1 MVFMDEFVTLT
12 LLLAVALLG
21 ALVLGVVAFF
31 KVSTLEQRIG
41 QLEAALR
48 RLTASREKPAEAE
61 RPVTS
66 PPPTAVG
73 SAQQTAA
80 ATATGQTEVAA
91 SAMPPAHVSEPVSE
105 PVSAPES
112 EPAAELPVYSPTA
125 PSYQAPA
132 ASAAHSPGTASRE
145 PDLLERLLQNIRNN
159 WMVWLGGICVGLA
172 GVFMVRYSIEQGLL
186 GPETRVVLSLLAG
199 IGLHVA
205 AEWLRRNKGQNNVFA
220 ALAGGASII
229 LYSALFAAFKLLPGT
244 SPGLVFTG
252 MALVSFA
259 TLALALRHGPVLA
272 ALGMLGGY
280 LVPILLSSGSGQIE
294 LALVYISILTLFS
307 LWLLAYVQQ
316 RWLWIGVITGSLLW
330 WMISLATEPAMGVRS
345 LYLLALAYM
354 FLAVPDFDWL
364 LQNRHQDNDDESA
377 SADSWWQRVQSWRAD
392 PHWPALPGVL
402 LVLLAQGFT
411 LAGEGVIASGYFTLL
426 ALPVLMLLAASR
438 RPELNPLAA
447 LPLLLIVLATVIPL
461 LTYMGDELV
470 LLGPDAAGQAQLGV
484 RFLWLTLLY
493 SGSALWLLR
502 MRVPYPAFWT
512 GLGSA
517 VPLLMLALGYYLFTD
532 FRLDWAWG
540 LVALVLGLLYLWLAN
555 RNQLQHGDARPLVSV
570 ILISAAHL
578 GLSLTAVI
586 WLAEATL
593 TLAFALQLVSLAWL
607 QQRYQLPLMAW
618 IIRAVLLLV
627 VVRLTFNPWLLS
639 YDAGTHWSLWTYGG
653 ATLCAAAAAWILR
666 HEVKMQP
673 WLQGGAAQLLV
684 LTLAAEV
691 RYWLYDG
698 DIFHHEFSFLEAS
711 LDVLIWGCAAVIYL
725 WRARL
730 SEQLPRF
737 YQVVG
742 LLHLAAAAATYLFV
756 LLLAENPLW
765 SSGNIGSTPLFNLLL
780 LSYGL
785 PTLIMLALWRQLPA
799 QYGRFAALAAGL
811 NALWFIS
818 LEIRQIW
825 QGDAGMS
832 LSNYTPDG
840 ELYTYSVV
848 WMLLAAGALTLGRW
862 LSSRDIYRG
871 GMVLLL
877 VVVAKLFLIDMA
889 GLTGLWRVA
898 SFMGLGLALLALA
911 WLHQKFGERYGPD
924 ADTRLPGL

>member
-1 MVFMDEFVTLT
+1 MDEFTTLAF
-12 LLLAVALLG
+12 LLAIALLG
-21 ALVLGVVAFF
+21 ALVLGVMAFF
-31 KVSTLEQRIG
+31 RVSMLEQRIG
-41 QLEAALR
+41 ILEAALR
-48 RLTASREKPAEAE
+48 RLAAGREKPMEAGRAETA
-61 RPVTS
+61 
-66 PPPTAVG
+66 PPSTAVD
-73 SAQQTAA
+73 SVQPAPATAA
-80 ATATGQTEVAA
+80 PEQAGVAA
-91 SAMPPAHVSEPVSE
+91 SEALSAGVSEQAPEQVSEPV
-105 PVSAPES
+105 S

-125 PSYQAPA
+125 PSYQAP
-132 ASAAHSPGTASRE
+132 SATPAFSSG
-145 PDLLERLLQNIRNN
+145 PDLFDRLLQNIRNN

-244 SPGLVFTG
+244 APGLVFTG

-316 RWLWIGVITGSLLW
+316 RWLWIGVIAGSLLW
-330 WMISLATEPAMGVRS
+330 WLISLMTEPADGVRS

-354 FLAVPDFDWL
+354 FLAVPGFDWL
-364 LQNRHQDNDDESA
+364 LQNRNQDNDESA

-402 LVLLAQGFT
+402 LVLLAQGIT

-447 LPLLLIVLATVIPL
+447 LPLLLIVLATVMPML
-461 LTYMGDELV
+461 SSVGDELV
-470 LLGPDAAGQAQLGV
+470 LIGPDAAGQAQLGV

-502 MRVPYPAFWT
+502 MRVLYPAFWT

-540 LVALVLGLLYLWLAN
+540 LVALVLGMLYLWLAN
-555 RNQLQHGDARPLVSV
+555 MNQQRYGDARPLISV

-578 GLSLTAVI
+578 GLSLAAVI

-618 IIRAVLLLV
+618 VIRAVLMLV

-666 HEVKMQP
+666 HEVKMQA

-742 LLHLAAAAATYLFV
+742 LLHLAAAAVTYLFV

-811 NALWFIS
+811 NAFWFIS

-911 WLHQKFGERYGPD
+911 WLHQRLGTVGEQDTLPAGD
-924 ADTRLPGL
+924 A

>member
-1 MVFMDEFVTLT
+1 MDEFTTLAF
-12 LLLAVALLG
+12 LLAIALLG
-21 ALVLGVVAFF
+21 ALVLGVMAFF
-31 KVSTLEQRIG
+31 KVSMLEQRIG
-41 QLEAALR
+41 VLEAALR
-48 RLTASREKPAEAE
+48 RLAAGREKPVEAGRAETA
-61 RPVTS
+61 
-66 PPPTAVG
+66 PPSTAVD
-73 SAQQTAA
+73 SVRPAPAPATAA
-80 ATATGQTEVAA
+80 PEQAGVAA
-91 SAMPPAHVSEPVSE
+91 SEALSAGVSEQ
-105 PVSAPES
+105 APEQVS

-125 PSYQAPA
+125 PSYQAP
-132 ASAAHSPGTASRE
+132 SATPAFSSG
-145 PDLLERLLQNIRNN
+145 PDLFDRLLQNIRNN

-244 SPGLVFTG
+244 APGLVFTG

-316 RWLWIGVITGSLLW
+316 RWLWIGVIAGSLLW
-330 WMISLATEPAMGVRS
+330 WLISLMTEPADGVRS

-354 FLAVPDFDWL
+354 FLAVPGFDWL
-364 LQNRHQDNDDESA
+364 LQNRNQDNDESA

-402 LVLLAQGFT
+402 LVLLAQGIT
-411 LAGEGVIASGYFTLL
+411 LAGEGVIASDYFTLL

-447 LPLLLIVLATVIPL
+447 LPLLLIVLATVMPML
-461 LTYMGDELV
+461 SSVGDELV
-470 LLGPDAAGQAQLGV
+470 LIGPDAAGQAQLGV

-502 MRVPYPAFWT
+502 MQVLYPAFWT

-540 LVALVLGLLYLWLAN
+540 LVALVLGMLYLWLAN
-555 RNQLQHGDARPLVSV
+555 MNQQRYGDARPLISV

-578 GLSLTAVI
+578 GLSLAAVI

-618 IIRAVLLLV
+618 VIRAVLMLV

-666 HEVKMQP
+666 HEVKMQA

-862 LSSRDIYRG
+862 LASRDIYRG

-911 WLHQKFGERYGPD
+911 WLHQRLGTVGEQDGD
-924 ADTRLPGL
+924 ARQSEV

>member
-1 MVFMDEFVTLT
+1 MDEFTTLAF
-12 LLLAVALLG
+12 LLAIALLG
-21 ALVLGVVAFF
+21 ALVLGVMAFF
-31 KVSTLEQRIG
+31 RVSMLEQRIG
-41 QLEAALR
+41 ILEAALR
-48 RLTASREKPAEAE
+48 RLAAAREKPVEAGRAETA
-61 RPVTS
+61 
-66 PPPTAVG
+66 PPSTAVD
-73 SAQQTAA
+73 SVQPATAA
-80 ATATGQTEVAA
+80 SELAGVAA
-91 SAMPPAHVSEPVSE
+91 SEALSAGVSEHVSEPV
-105 PVSAPES
+105 S

-125 PSYQAPA
+125 PSYQAP
-132 ASAAHSPGTASRE
+132 SATPAFSSG
-145 PDLLERLLQNIRNN
+145 PDLFDRLLQNIRNN

-244 SPGLVFTG
+244 APGLVFTG

-316 RWLWIGVITGSLLW
+316 RWLWIGVIAGSLLW
-330 WMISLATEPAMGVRS
+330 WLISLMTEPADGVRS

-354 FLAVPDFDWL
+354 FLAVPGFDWL
-364 LQNRHQDNDDESA
+364 LQNHGQDADDAAQNAEPL
-377 SADSWWQRVQSWRAD
+377 SWWQRVQSWRAD

-402 LVLLAQGFT
+402 LVLLAQGIT

-447 LPLLLIVLATVIPL
+447 MPLLLIVLATVIPM
-461 LTYMGDELV
+461 LTYIGDELV

-502 MRVPYPAFWT
+502 MRVLYPAFWT

-540 LVALVLGLLYLWLAN
+540 LVALVLGMLYLWLAN
-555 RNQLQHGDARPLVSV
+555 MNQQRYGDARPLISV

-578 GLSLTAVI
+578 GLSLAAVI

-618 IIRAVLLLV
+618 VIRAVLLLV

-666 HEVKMQP
+666 HEVKMQA

-811 NALWFIS
+811 NAFWFIS

-898 SFMGLGLALLALA
+898 SFMGLGLALLGLA
-911 WLHQKFGERYGPD
+911 WLHQRLGSVGEQDTLPAGD
-924 ADTRLPGL
+924 A

>member
-1 MVFMDEFVTLT
+1 MDEFTTLAF
-12 LLLAVALLG
+12 LLAIALLG
-21 ALVLGVVAFF
+21 ALVLGVMAFF
-31 KVSTLEQRIG
+31 RVSMLEQRIG
-41 QLEAALR
+41 ILEAALR
-48 RLTASREKPAEAE
+48 RLAAGREKPVEAGRAETA
-61 RPVTS
+61 
-66 PPPTAVG
+66 PPSTAVD
-73 SAQQTAA
+73 SVQPAPATAA
-80 ATATGQTEVAA
+80 PEQAGVAA
-91 SAMPPAHVSEPVSE
+91 SEALSAGVSEQ
-105 PVSAPES
+105 APEQAPEQVS

-125 PSYQAPA
+125 PSYQAP
-132 ASAAHSPGTASRE
+132 SATPAFSSG
-145 PDLLERLLQNIRNN
+145 PDLFDRLLQNIRNN

-244 SPGLVFTG
+244 APGLVFTG

-316 RWLWIGVITGSLLW
+316 RWLWIGVIAGSLLW
-330 WMISLATEPAMGVRS
+330 WLISLMTEPADGVRS

-354 FLAVPDFDWL
+354 FLAVPGFDWL
-364 LQNRHQDNDDESA
+364 LQNRNQDNDESA

-402 LVLLAQGFT
+402 LVLLAQGIT

-447 LPLLLIVLATVIPL
+447 LPLLLIVLATVMPML
-461 LTYMGDELV
+461 SSVGDELV
-470 LLGPDAAGQAQLGV
+470 LIGPDAAGQAQLGV

-502 MRVPYPAFWT
+502 MRVLYPAFWT

-540 LVALVLGLLYLWLAN
+540 LVALVLGMLYLWLAN
-555 RNQLQHGDARPLVSV
+555 MNQQRYGDARPLISV

-578 GLSLTAVI
+578 GLSLAAVI

-618 IIRAVLLLV
+618 VIRAVLMLV

-666 HEVKMQP
+666 HEVKMQA

-711 LDVLIWGCAAVIYL
+711 LNVLIWGCAAVIYL

-765 SSGNIGSTPLFNLLL
+765 NNGNIGSTPLFNLLL

-811 NALWFIS
+811 NAFWFIS

-911 WLHQKFGERYGPD
+911 WLHQRLGGVEDQDKTLPD
-924 ADTRLPGL
+924 AVTGDCGL

>member
-1 MVFMDEFVTLT
+1 MDEFTTLAF
-12 LLLAVALLG
+12 LLAIALLG
-21 ALVLGVVAFF
+21 ALVLGVMAFF
-31 KVSTLEQRIG
+31 KVSMLEQRIG
-41 QLEAALR
+41 VLEAALR
-48 RLTASREKPAEAE
+48 RLAAGREKPVEAGRAETA
-61 RPVTS
+61 
-66 PPPTAVG
+66 PPSTAVD
-73 SAQQTAA
+73 SVRPAPAPATAA
-80 ATATGQTEVAA
+80 PEQAGVAA
-91 SAMPPAHVSEPVSE
+91 SEALSAGVSEQ
-105 PVSAPES
+105 APEQVS

-125 PSYQAPA
+125 PSYQAP
-132 ASAAHSPGTASRE
+132 SATPAFSSG
-145 PDLLERLLQNIRNN
+145 PDLFDRLLQNIRNN

-244 SPGLVFTG
+244 APGLVFTG

-316 RWLWIGVITGSLLW
+316 RLLWIGVIAGSLLW
-330 WMISLATEPAMGVRS
+330 WLISLMTEPADGVRS

-354 FLAVPDFDWL
+354 FLAVPGFDWL
-364 LQNRHQDNDDESA
+364 LQNRNQDNDESA

-402 LVLLAQGFT
+402 LVLLAQGIT
-411 LAGEGVIASGYFTLL
+411 LAGEGVIASDYFTLL

-447 LPLLLIVLATVIPL
+447 LPLLLIVLATVMPML
-461 LTYMGDELV
+461 SSVGDELV
-470 LLGPDAAGQAQLGV
+470 LIGPDAAGQAQLGV

-502 MRVPYPAFWT
+502 MQVLYPAFWT

-540 LVALVLGLLYLWLAN
+540 LVALVLGMLYLWLAN
-555 RNQLQHGDARPLVSV
+555 MNQQRYGDARPLISV

-578 GLSLTAVI
+578 GLSLAAVI

-618 IIRAVLLLV
+618 VIRAVLMLV

-666 HEVKMQP
+666 HEVKMQA

-862 LSSRDIYRG
+862 LASRDIYRG

-911 WLHQKFGERYGPD
+911 WLHQRLGTVGEQDGD
-924 ADTRLPGL
+924 ARQSEV

>member
-1 MVFMDEFVTLT
+1 MDEFTTLAF
-12 LLLAVALLG
+12 LLAIALLG
-21 ALVLGVVAFF
+21 ALVLGVMAFF
-31 KVSTLEQRIG
+31 KVSMLEQRIG
-41 QLEAALR
+41 ILEAALR
-48 RLTASREKPAEAE
+48 RLAAGREKPVEAGRAETA
-61 RPVTS
+61 
-66 PPPTAVG
+66 PPSTAVD
-73 SAQQTAA
+73 SVRPAPATAA
-80 ATATGQTEVAA
+80 PEQAGVAA
-91 SAMPPAHVSEPVSE
+91 SEALSAGVSEQAPEPASEPV
-105 PVSAPES
+105 S

-125 PSYQAPA
+125 PSYQAP
-132 ASAAHSPGTASRE
+132 SATPAFSSG
-145 PDLLERLLQNIRNN
+145 PDLFDRLLQNIRNN

-244 SPGLVFTG
+244 APGLVFTG

-316 RWLWIGVITGSLLW
+316 RWLWIGVIAGSLLW
-330 WMISLATEPAMGVRS
+330 WLISLMTEPADGVRS

-354 FLAVPDFDWL
+354 FLAVPGFDWL
-364 LQNRHQDNDDESA
+364 LQNHGQDADDAAQNAEPL
-377 SADSWWQRVQSWRAD
+377 SWWQRVQSWRAD

-402 LVLLAQGFT
+402 LVLLAQGIT

-426 ALPVLMLLAASR
+426 ALPVMMLLAASR

-447 LPLLLIVLATVIPL
+447 LPLLLIVLATVMPML
-461 LTYMGDELV
+461 SSVGDELV
-470 LLGPDAAGQAQLGV
+470 LIGPDAAGQAQLGV

-502 MRVPYPAFWT
+502 MRVLYPAFWT

-540 LVALVLGLLYLWLAN
+540 LVALVLGMLYLWLAN
-555 RNQLQHGDARPLVSV
+555 MNQQRYGDARPLISV

-578 GLSLTAVI
+578 GLSLAAVI

-618 IIRAVLLLV
+618 VIRAVLMLV

-666 HEVKMQP
+666 HEVKMQA

-711 LDVLIWGCAAVIYL
+711 LNVLIWGCAAVIYL

-811 NALWFIS
+811 NAFWFIS

-877 VVVAKLFLIDMA
+877 IVVAKLFLIDMA

-911 WLHQKFGERYGPD
+911 WLHQRLGTVGEQDGD
-924 ADTRLPGL
+924 ARQSEV

>member
-1 MVFMDEFVTLT
+1 MDEFTTLAF
-12 LLLAVALLG
+12 LLAIALLG
-21 ALVLGVVAFF
+21 ALVLGVMAFF
-31 KVSTLEQRIG
+31 KVSMLEQRIG
-41 QLEAALR
+41 VLEAALR
-48 RLTASREKPAEAE
+48 RLAAGREKPVEAGRAETA
-61 RPVTS
+61 
-66 PPPTAVG
+66 PPSTAVD
-73 SAQQTAA
+73 SVRPAPAPATAA
-80 ATATGQTEVAA
+80 PEQAGVAA
-91 SAMPPAHVSEPVSE
+91 SEALSAGVSEQ
-105 PVSAPES
+105 APEQVS

-125 PSYQAPA
+125 PSYQAP
-132 ASAAHSPGTASRE
+132 SATPAFSSG
-145 PDLLERLLQNIRNN
+145 PDLFDRLLQNIRNN

-244 SPGLVFTG
+244 APGLVFTG

-316 RWLWIGVITGSLLW
+316 RWLWIGVIAGSLLW
-330 WMISLATEPAMGVRS
+330 WLISLMTEPADGVRS

-354 FLAVPDFDWL
+354 FLAVPGFDWL
-364 LQNRHQDNDDESA
+364 LQNRNQDNDESA

-402 LVLLAQGFT
+402 LVLLAQGIT
-411 LAGEGVIASGYFTLL
+411 LAGEGVIASDYFTLL

-447 LPLLLIVLATVIPL
+447 LPLLLIVLATVMPML
-461 LTYMGDELV
+461 SSVGDELV
-470 LLGPDAAGQAQLGV
+470 LIGPDAAGQAQLGV

-502 MRVPYPAFWT
+502 MQVLYPAFWT

-540 LVALVLGLLYLWLAN
+540 LVALVLGMLYLWLAN
-555 RNQLQHGDARPLVSV
+555 MNQQRYGDARPLISV

-578 GLSLTAVI
+578 GLSLAAVI

-618 IIRAVLLLV
+618 VIRAVLMLV

-666 HEVKMQP
+666 HEVKMQA

-799 QYGRFAALAAGL
+799 QYGRFAHLAAGL

-862 LSSRDIYRG
+862 LASRDIYRG

-911 WLHQKFGERYGPD
+911 WLHQRLGTVGEQDGD
-924 ADTRLPGL
+924 ARQSEV

>member
-1 MVFMDEFVTLT
+1 MDEFTTLAF
-12 LLLAVALLG
+12 LLAIALLG
-21 ALVLGVVAFF
+21 ALVLGVMAFF
-31 KVSTLEQRIG
+31 RVSMLEQRIG
-41 QLEAALR
+41 ILEAALR
-48 RLTASREKPAEAE
+48 RLAAGREKPVEAGRAETA
-61 RPVTS
+61 
-66 PPPTAVG
+66 PPSTAVD
-73 SAQQTAA
+73 SVQPAPATAA
-80 ATATGQTEVAA
+80 PEQVGVAA
-91 SAMPPAHVSEPVSE
+91 SEALSAGVSEQAPEQVSEPV
-105 PVSAPES
+105 S

-125 PSYQAPA
+125 PSYQAP
-132 ASAAHSPGTASRE
+132 SATPAFSSG
-145 PDLLERLLQNIRNN
+145 PDLFDRLLQNIRNN

-244 SPGLVFTG
+244 APGLVFTG

-316 RWLWIGVITGSLLW
+316 RWLWIGVIAGSLLW
-330 WMISLATEPAMGVRS
+330 WLISLMTEPADGVRS

-354 FLAVPDFDWL
+354 FLAVPGFDWL
-364 LQNRHQDNDDESA
+364 LQNRNQDNDESA

-402 LVLLAQGFT
+402 LVLLAQGIT

-447 LPLLLIVLATVIPL
+447 LPLLLIVLATVIPM

-470 LLGPDAAGQAQLGV
+470 LLGPDAAGQSQLGV

-502 MRVPYPAFWT
+502 MRVLYPAFWT

-540 LVALVLGLLYLWLAN
+540 LVALVLGMLYLWLAN
-555 RNQLQHGDARPLVSV
+555 MNQQRYGDARPLISV

-578 GLSLTAVI
+578 GLSLAAVI

-618 IIRAVLLLV
+618 VIRAVLLLV

-666 HEVKMQP
+666 HEVKMQA

-811 NALWFIS
+811 NAFWFIS

-911 WLHQKFGERYGPD
+911 WLHQRLGTVGEQDGD
-924 ADTRLPGL
+924 ARQSEV

>member
-1 MVFMDEFVTLT
+1 MDEFTTLAF
-12 LLLAVALLG
+12 LLAIALLG
-21 ALVLGVVAFF
+21 ALVLGVMAFF
-31 KVSTLEQRIG
+31 RVSMLEQRIG
-41 QLEAALR
+41 ILEAALR
-48 RLTASREKPAEAE
+48 RLAAGREKPMEAGRAETA
-61 RPVTS
+61 PPSTAVDS
-66 PPPTAVG
+66 VQPPPA
-73 SAQQTAA
+73 TAA
-80 ATATGQTEVAA
+80 PEQAAVAA
-91 SAMPPAHVSEPVSE
+91 SEALSAGVSEQASESVSEPV
-105 PVSAPES
+105 S

-125 PSYQAPA
+125 PSYQAP
-132 ASAAHSPGTASRE
+132 SATPAFSSG
-145 PDLLERLLQNIRNN
+145 PDLFDRLLQNIRNN

-244 SPGLVFTG
+244 APGLVFTG

-316 RWLWIGVITGSLLW
+316 RWLWIGVIAGSLLW
-330 WMISLATEPAMGVRS
+330 WLISLMTEPADGVRS

-354 FLAVPDFDWL
+354 FLAVPGFDWL
-364 LQNRHQDNDDESA
+364 LQNHGQDADDAAQNAEPL
-377 SADSWWQRVQSWRAD
+377 SWWQRVQSWRAD

-402 LVLLAQGFT
+402 LVLLAQGIT
-411 LAGEGVIASGYFTLL
+411 LAGEGVIASDYFTLL

-447 LPLLLIVLATVIPL
+447 LPLLLIVLATVMPML
-461 LTYMGDELV
+461 SSVGDELV
-470 LLGPDAAGQAQLGV
+470 LIGPDAAGQAQLGV

-502 MRVPYPAFWT
+502 MRVLYPAFWT

-540 LVALVLGLLYLWLAN
+540 LVALVLGMLYLWLAN
-555 RNQLQHGDARPLVSV
+555 MNQQRYGDARPLISV

-578 GLSLTAVI
+578 GLSLAAVI

-618 IIRAVLLLV
+618 VIRAVLLLV

-666 HEVKMQP
+666 HEVKMQA

-698 DIFHHEFSFLEAS
+698 DIFHHEFSFVEAS

-765 SSGNIGSTPLFNLLL
+765 NNGNIGSTPLFNLLL

-811 NALWFIS
+811 NAFWFIS

-911 WLHQKFGERYGPD
+911 WLHQRLGTVGEQDGD
-924 ADTRLPGL
+924 ARQSEL